1 MVADMKYR
9 VKQAACVVAILG
21 FAALLA
27 GPAHALT
34 SQQTAAINSGVL
46 DAVESCT
53 FQASVVP
60 DQIQALA
67 AANLSNPSEAS
78 DVAAAIITAAQA
90 VTELPACLFSIGE
103 GLTKWALTFGDTSAT
118 AIGIGTTIGQLGK
131 SPVVDACVNVAGVN
145 TKVGLA
151 CEPPTGGILRGGAR
165 SVPSFGSSGE
175 NPNQDDS
182 SPH

>member
-1 MVADMKYR
+1 L
-9 VKQAACVVAILG
+9 AIIG
-21 FAALLA
+21 FAALAA
-27 GPAHALT
+27 GPAWALT
-34 SQQTAAINSGVL
+34 PQQTASINSGVL

-53 FQASVVP
+53 FQASAVP
-60 DQIQALA
+60 AQIQALA
-67 AANLSNPSEAS
+67 AANMSDPSEAA

-90 VTELPACLFSIGE
+90 VTDSPSCLFSIGE

-118 AIGIGTTIGQLGK
+118 AIAIGTTIGQLGK
-131 SPVVDACVNVAGVN
+131 SPVVDACINVAGVN

-151 CEPPTGGILRGGAR
+151 CEPPTGGILGGGAR
-165 SVPSFGSSGE
+165 PVPTFGSSGE